1 MRNVRMPVLVILSFV
16 FFAGIWPAYA
26 QPVSSGQLIGK
37 ANEYDGQVVTYAG
50 EAIGDIMRRGDHV
63 WVNVHD
69 SNNAIGVWLPES
81 AVAQGLRGG
90 SYASK
95 GDWIEVSG
103 IFRRA
108 CPEHGGDLDIHAEAI
123 RIVTPGR
130 PLRERLST
138 DKRNMAITLMVCLC
152 LALILRRLKTV

>member
-1 MRNVRMPVLVILSFV
+1 MSVLVILSLV
-16 FFAGIWPAYA
+16 LCAGIWPVYA

-37 ANEYDGQVVTYAG
+37 ANEYDGQVVAYAG
-50 EAIGDIMRRGDHV
+50 EAIGDIMLRGDHV

-69 SNNAIGVWLPES
+69 GTSAIGVWLPKS
-81 AVAQGLRGG
+81 VVAQRIRGG

-95 GDWIEVSG
+95 GDWVEVSG

-123 RIVTPGR
+123 RIITPGR
-130 PLRERLST
+130 PLRERLSV
-138 DKRNMAITLMVCLC
+138 DKRNMAVTLMVCLC